1 MYQFLNSITLQM
13 KTTNLRSLF
22 FLFLFGLL
30 FSCRGEKKNETSET
44 TSNDSTSTETTKDAV
59 KTVNPAEEYRSFVA
73 TLDTTQMTSTK
84 KAAEKFQELY
94 TNATQEQTDEGFL
107 IFDKLYT
114 SVYRSLDEQHYKDMD
129 KTGEYD
135 KYDVIAGIYNGYN
148 DGKDASP
155 EMLAYNKELA
165 SHGFGIGMEEGSTY
179 VLQNRDF
186 LKEYFYDKVSP
197 AMKDYLVQKNKEA
210 KESFASDG
218 GLIISPTRLAE
229 RIIWAENFVKENPN
243 FPKELMEEIKWSDRA
258 YFSTLVMGMD
268 NTPLFDYQTKEID
281 PEFEKAYQTIISSY
295 SDTQTAAIIK
305 PYYEAIKNN
314 DTKKQEEI
322 IGKLRSEDRIYNY

>member
-1 MYQFLNSITLQM
+1 M
-13 KTTNLRSLF
+13 KTTDLRFLF
-22 FLFLFGLL
+22 FLLVFGLL
-30 FSCRGEKKNETSET
+30 FSCGGEKKNETSET
-44 TSNDSTSTETTKDAV
+44 TSNDSTSTETVVEEV

-94 TNATQEQTDEGFL
+94 ADVTPQQADEGFL

-114 SVYRSLDEQHYKDMD
+114 YVLRTRDEKHYTEIDQ
-129 KTGEYD
+129 TGNYE
-135 KYDVIAGIYNGYN
+135 KYYAIAGIYNGYN
-148 DGKDASP
+148 DGKEASP

-165 SHGFGIGMEEGSTY
+165 SNGFAIGMEEGTTY

-186 LKEYFYDKVSP
+186 LKDYFYDKVSP

-243 FPKELMEEIKWSDRA
+243 FPKELMEEIKWSDKI
-258 YFSTLVMGMD
+258 YFNALVMGLD
-268 NTPLFDYQTKEID
+268 NTPLFELSCLI
-281 PEFEKAYQTIISSY
+281 PVLSS
-295 SDTQTAAIIK
+295 SSI
-305 PYYEAIKNN
+305 
-314 DTKKQEEI
+314 
-322 IGKLRSEDRIYNY
+322 L